1 MGLRLRVVL
10 AGAASALCLAAVAP
24 SAAGPPALLVEARYV
39 ALGYDLGAGFVS
51 ETDLRVDVLPEE
63 RTALQRIHDGLEAWG
78 RYVVVLHPGDADLLI
93 AVRKGRLVAVGAG
106 GSGTPTSV
114 VAGGGPVGVGRMASA
129 EVSSPN
135 DMIEVFDRSG
145 SLIWRGM
152 KSNGLAGAGP
162 PLWDSFR
169 DEVKKAETRKSRTQK
184 P

>member
-1 MGLRLRVVL
+1 MGLRLRVVVVSA
-10 AGAASALCLAAVAP
+10 AGALWLASAA
-24 SAAGPPALLVEARYV
+24 SQAGPPALLAEARYV

-78 RYVVVLHPGDADLLI
+78 RYVVVLSPGDADLLI
-93 AVRKGRLVAVGAG
+93 AVRKGRLVSVGAG
-106 GSGTPTSV
+106 VSGTPTSL
-114 VAGGGPVGVGRMASA
+114 VAGGAPVGVGRMASA
-129 EVSSPN
+129 QLSSPD

-145 SLIWRGM
+145 SLVWRGM